1 MSSYI
6 IYEVYMHNPLM
17 ILDIIQKMKI
27 IGLLTQSQGSE
38 KQKVILLLYA
48 TSNNTRSSGAI

>member
-1 MSSYI
+1 
-6 IYEVYMHNPLM
+6 M